1 MHNPM
6 QRRAARRRPIRRCIA
21 AGSLVVVVGAGPALA
36 RPATAPAPPPA
47 AEADASRVSPPPSVS
62 APIRD
67 AELIDMAL
75 HHCPH
80 LSRKRRAALDEK
92 LLHHLLDAERG
103 FSVPEAF
110 RGMTLAKACIESGF
124 NPEARGD
131 CNREGRCRAVGIFQL
146 WPWTTRFGIDR
157 TDPQQAARFLLSRV
171 ELGAKTKVRH
181 WCRGVRRHDDR
192 WRVAW
197 LRVNRG
203 PWTRDREPRCDG
215 KPHGLR
221 MLQRWQRQ
229 IRRERREAI
238 RSFRKQRQDAPHN
251 QPPQGRPPQRTASR

>member
-1 MHNPM
+1 M
-6 QRRAARRRPIRRCIA
+6 RKPIQCCIA
-21 AGSLVVVVGAGPALA
+21 AGSFVVVVGAGPALA
-36 RPATAPAPPPA
+36 RSAPNTA
-47 AEADASRVSPPPSVS
+47 AEPSAVPASPPPPRAVR
-62 APIRD
+62 APILD
-67 AELIDMAL
+67 AELIDKAL
-75 HHCPH
+75 HACPH
-80 LSRKRRAALDEK
+80 LSRKRRAKLDEE
-92 LLHHLLDAERG
+92 LLHHLLDVERG
-103 FSVPEAF
+103 FAVPEAF

-157 TDPQQAARFLLSRV
+157 TNPQQAARFLLSRV

-181 WCRGVRRHDDR
+181 WCRGVRKHDDR

-229 IRRERREAI
+229 IRRERRQAI
-238 RSFRKQRQDAPHN
+238 RDFRRQRPGVATAT
-251 QPPQGRPPQRTASR
+251 GLQRTASR